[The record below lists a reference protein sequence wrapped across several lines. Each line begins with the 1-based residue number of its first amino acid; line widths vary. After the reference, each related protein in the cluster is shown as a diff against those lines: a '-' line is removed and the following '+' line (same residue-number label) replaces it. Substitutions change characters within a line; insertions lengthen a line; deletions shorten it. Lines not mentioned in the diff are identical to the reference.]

1 MTHPYHE
8 YRQGKMERERVG
20 KILHDDKHADKGM
33 IRDAVHRHES
43 RLHPGEKETK
53 LKHGGVALGKK
64 ARHRL
69 DKPGRKRRADGGGV
83 DDPISPDDLSDDKR
97 RQMDDALNSLGQV
110 KRAKGGRVKGN
121 GGVHV
126 NVMVAPKS
134 GPQMPGMGLPPGPM
148 PAPGPVGALG
158 GAPPGPGL
166 PPGGPPPIMRKR
178 GGRVHRDD
186 GGIVRS
192 VGKDKLANEMG
203 AKPPWRAVMSQK
215 TPEQV
220 RNTMRNQMN
229 EASDISDTVDRKKGG
244 RVGRGIGRMTPVKAE
259 GMRNGTQVQ
268 NSAAPDDQKDMR
280 TFPPVTYNTGGRVKA
295 HKYPKMEYGAVSG
308 LGRIEKAEAYGPKR
322 GRG

>member
-1 MTHPYHE
+1 MHPFSHV
-8 YRQGKMERERVG
+8 RQGRVERERVG
-20 KILHDDKHADKGM
+20 KILRDDKHADKGM
-33 IRDAVHRHES
+33 IREAAHKHEK
-43 RLHPGEKETK
+43 RLHAGEPETK
-53 LKHGGVALGKK
+53 LKHGGVAHGKK
-64 ARHRL
+64 PMHRL
-69 DKPGRKRRADGGGV
+69 DKPH
-83 DDPISPDDLSDDKR
+83 
-97 RQMDDALNSLGQV
+97 
-110 KRAKGGRVKGN
+110 RAKGGRVK

-134 GPQMPGMGLPPGPM
+134 APQMPGMGLPPGPM

-166 PPGGPPPIMRKR
+166 PPGGPPPMMRKK

-203 AKPPWRAVMSQK
+203 AKPPWRAMMSQK

-229 EASDISDTVDRKKGG
+229 EASDIDNTVGRKKGG

-268 NSAAPDDQKDMR
+268 ASPSPDDQKDMR

-295 HKYPKMEYGAVSG
+295 HKYPHMTAGAVSG
-308 LGRIEKAEAYGPKR
+308 EGRLEKIAAQR
-322 GRG
+322 GRK